1 MQFLILSILLLLLKR
16 EDTETS
22 NLSIIDIYNRRQ
34 KGLKLIGLGLM
45 LNGLILM
52 FSGASIPLEG
62 TILAHLG
69 YNETY
74 LSMEKEQAFSSYLIH
89 EQTKSLFLSDVIH
102 LPTSYPYPQSGGF
115 SLGLIGIGLLIQLA
129 LFETSRQVRAPTEEG
144 GCVL

>member
-1 MQFLILSILLLLLKR
+1 MQFLILAILLLLLKGEDKR
-16 EDTETS
+16 ES
-22 NLSIIDIYNRRQ
+22 GLSIIDIYNRRQ

-52 FSGASIPLEG
+52 FSGAAVPLEG

-102 LPTSYPYPQSGGF
+102 LPTSYPHPQPGG
-115 SLGLIGIGLLIQLA
+115 LGLGLVGFGLLIQLA
-129 LFETSRQVRAPTEEG
+129 LFETSRQVRAPTVEG

>member
-16 EDTETS
+16 EDSEAAG
-22 NLSIIDIYNRRQ
+22 LSIMDIYNRRQ
-34 KGLKLIGLGLM
+34 KGLKLMGLGLM

-52 FSGASIPLEG
+52 FSGAAIPLEG

-74 LSMEKEQAFSSYLIH
+74 LSMEKEQAFGSYLSH
-89 EQTKSLFLSDVIH
+89 EQSKSLFISDIIY
-102 LPTSYPYPQSGGF
+102 LPLSYPHPQSGGF
-115 SLGLIGIGLLIQLA
+115 SLGLVGFGLLIQLA
-129 LFETSRQVRAPTEEG
+129 LFETSRQVRAPTVEG

>member
-1 MQFLILSILLLLLKR
+1 MQLLILCILILSLRR
-16 EDTETS
+16 EDNEES
-22 NLSIIDIYNRRQ
+22 GLSMIDIYNRRQ
-34 KGLKLIGLGLM
+34 KELKLMGLGLM

-74 LSMEKEQAFSSYLIH
+74 LSMEKEQAFGSYLVH
-89 EQTKSLFLSDVIH
+89 EQTKSIFLNDVIY
-102 LPTSYPYPQSGGF
+102 LPTSYPHPQSGGF
-115 SLGLIGIGLLIQLA
+115 SLGLVGFGLLIQLA
-129 LFETSRQVRAPTEEG
+129 LFETSRQVRAPTAEG